1 MKNASLFSVDES
13 NFNLAPPSS
22 PPPMIVVE
30 EEEEE
35 GEEDVYDDYDGV
47 VLFIDFGDDDE
58 GGVYYNESPED
69 VVDDDSDDVRL
80 IVGLKV
86 MNIEE
91 GSCWFWVV
99 SVQCVWKTLVWGGM
113 LSYYAHIFFIK
124 TAFFHGYGWM
134 IFVHSV
140 AIRWLSLLDSLFVEF
155 NFISNLS

>member
-47 VLFIDFGDDDE
+47 VLFIDFGDDNE

-69 VVDDDSDDVRL
+69 VVDDDSGDVRL

-91 GSCWFWVV
+91 GSC
-99 SVQCVWKTLVWGGM
+99 
-113 LSYYAHIFFIK
+113 
-124 TAFFHGYGWM
+124 
-134 IFVHSV
+134 
-140 AIRWLSLLDSLFVEF
+140 
-155 NFISNLS
+155 